1 MLEQLNRLFAHMR
14 WADVRALESLRT
26 GRIPPETLAVYAHVL
41 GAEHVWLS
49 RLRQQPPRMVV
60 WPNIPLE
67 ECAALATENAD
78 GFEQFLGGL
87 SEAMLS
93 SELSY
98 VNSAGQSF
106 RSRVDDMLLQVVTH
120 GTYHRG
126 QIASQVRKA
135 GGTPAP
141 TDYIGFVRGVPAA
154 TRS

>member
-14 WADVRALESLRT
+14 WADLRTLESLRS
-26 GRIPPETLAVYAHVL
+26 GRMPPETLAVYAHVL
-41 GAEHVWLS
+41 GVEHVWLS
-49 RLRQQPPRMVV
+49 RLLQRQPRMVV
-60 WPNIPLE
+60 WPSVPLE
-67 ECAALATENAD
+67 NCEALAEENAE
-78 GFEQFLGGL
+78 GYERYLSGL
-87 SEAMLS
+87 TEAGLAN
-93 SELSY
+93 EVGY

-106 RSRVDDMLLQVVTH
+106 RSRVDDILLQVITH
-120 GTYHRG
+120 GSYHRG